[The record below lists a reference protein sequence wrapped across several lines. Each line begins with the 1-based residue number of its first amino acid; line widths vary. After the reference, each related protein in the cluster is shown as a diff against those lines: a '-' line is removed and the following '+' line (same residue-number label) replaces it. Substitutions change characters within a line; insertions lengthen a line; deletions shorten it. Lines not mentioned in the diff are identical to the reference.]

1 MILTVDIGN
10 SNIKIGAWDQ
20 EELVFVARLQTNI
33 LRTDDEYAINL
44 RSIFRL
50 YDCNPTQFDGAII
63 SSVVPPLTSTF
74 QAAVR
79 TVLQTRRVFLV
90 SPGLKTGLHIKI
102 ENPAILGADI
112 VSAGVAAIKQYPL
125 PCVIVGLGTA
135 TTIFAFDSEG
145 ACLGGSIAPGVILS
159 LEALSSGTAQLP
171 HISFDEPGSVI
182 GANSIDSM
190 KSGTVYGTAC
200 MLDGM
205 IRKMAAQLGSKPTVV
220 AYGGVA
226 EAITPHCEEDVI
238 VNDNLVLEGLRLLY
252 LKNTRTR
259 L

>member
-10 SNIKIGAWDQ
+10 SNIKVGAWDQ
-20 EELVFVARLQTNI
+20 EDLVFVSRLQTSI
-33 LRTDDEYAINL
+33 LRTADEYAINL
-44 RSIFRL
+44 LSIFRL
-50 YDCNPTQFDGAII
+50 YNCNPTQFDGAII
-63 SSVVPPLTSTF
+63 SSVVPPLSNTF
-74 QAAVR
+74 QEAVR

-90 SPGLKTGLHIKI
+90 SPGLKTGLNIKI

-112 VSAGVAAIKQYPL
+112 VASGVAAIKMYPL
-125 PCVIVGLGTA
+125 PCLIVGLGTA
-135 TTIFAFDSEG
+135 TTIFAFDGEG

-205 IRKMAAQLGSKPTVV
+205 IRKMSAQLGAKPTVI
-220 AYGGVA
+220 ACGGVA
-226 EAITPHCEEDVI
+226 EAITRYCEEEII

-252 LKNTRTR
+252 LKNTRTH
-259 L
+259 